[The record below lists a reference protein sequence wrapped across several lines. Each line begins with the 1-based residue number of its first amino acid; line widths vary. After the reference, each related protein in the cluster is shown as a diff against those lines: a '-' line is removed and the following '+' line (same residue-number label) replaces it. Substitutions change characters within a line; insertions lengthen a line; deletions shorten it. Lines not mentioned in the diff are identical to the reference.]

1 MILGEKIA
9 QLRKQR
15 DWSQEDLAAQLGISR
30 QSVSKWESGASIPE
44 LDKIVHMSRLFSVS
58 TDYLLKEEMETE
70 TDTFP
75 VLPEK
80 EQPEPLRSV
89 SLEEA
94 TAFLDLTRKTAAK
107 IASGV
112 ACCILSPTVLILLG
126 GLSEFGRDAR
136 VSEDTVGSLGTTVL
150 LLMIAAGVAILISN
164 GMRLAKYDYIEK
176 EPFTL
181 QYGVAGIVEKH
192 KERFAPTYRRCI
204 TVGVTLCIIGVVPL
218 LLFGTSDE
226 ALATIVCVPVL
237 LCFVAVGVF
246 LFVWAGSINGSF
258 DKTLQIGDH
267 TPEKKELDQR
277 RSFFAGAYWCII
289 VAAYIGIS
297 LYMDNWHRSWIIWPV
312 AGILFAAFYTILGA
326 FMGRKR

>member
-1 MILGEKIA
+1 MILGEKIT

-15 DWSQEDLAAQLGISR
+15 DWSQEDLASQLGISR
-30 QSVSKWESGASIPE
+30 QSVSKWESGASIPD
-44 LDKIVHMSRLFSVS
+44 LDKIVSMSRLFSVS
-58 TDYLLKEEMETE
+58 TDYLLKEELE
-70 TDTFP
+70 TDTLP
-75 VLPEK
+75 ALPEK
-80 EQPEPLRSV
+80 KQPEPLRSV

-94 TAFLDLTRKTAAK
+94 TAFLELTRKTAAK

-126 GLSEFGRDAR
+126 GLSEFGRGGR
-136 VSEDTVGSLGTTVL
+136 ISEDAAASLGATVL
-150 LLMIAAGVAILISN
+150 LLMIAVGVAVLVFN
-164 GMRLAKYDYIEK
+164 GMRMEKYGYIEK

-181 QYGVAGIVEKH
+181 QYGVAGIVKKR
-192 KERFAPTYRRCI
+192 KEQFAPTFRKCI

-218 LLFGTSDE
+218 LLFGTSNE
-226 ALATIVCVPVL
+226 AAATIVCVPVL

-246 LFVWAGSINGSF
+246 LFVWAGAINGSF

-267 TPEKKELDQR
+267 TPEKKELDRR

-289 VAAYIGIS
+289 LAIYIGVS
-297 LYMDNWHRSWIIWPV
+297 LYVENWHKSWIIWPV